1 VSSELARRIAFTLGA
16 LLLFRLGTYI
26 TVPGINPAVWA
37 ELMRAQDGS
46 ILSVFNVTSGGAVAR
61 LSIFALGILPY
72 ISAAVIIQLV
82 AYFSARLRRL
92 QSSGESGRR
101 RLETYTRIFTFLM
114 ALLQSAGI
122 ASALADIDHVV
133 VAPGPLFLVSVTLTM
148 TGGTMFL
155 IWLSR
160 QITLRGLGNGVA
172 ILLCSGV
179 VFELMN
185 AGAMTYQLNRQG
197 VVSGG
202 LIGGLIGLM
211 VVLALVATL
220 MEKARR
226 RERVAFGAGTGSTR
240 RESYLSLKL
249 NGAGTVPALVAA
261 WVMALPLIPAGF
273 ADRSDPGVWTEVAQT
288 LGPGRPLYFVGY
300 GIAVFVLVY
309 LYTSFVLDPD
319 ELAET
324 LKRHGGVIPQV
335 EPGEATAVHLDAV
348 LSRTTLIGAIYF
360 AAFCLTLAVVQTWLE
375 VPFFLAGTSLLILVG
390 TVLDLES
397 QVQNLT
403 NMSLGGLRE

>member
-1 VSSELARRIAFTLGA
+1 VNSELARRIAVTLGA

-26 TVPGINPAVWA
+26 AVPGINPEAWA
-37 ELMRAQDGS
+37 QFMRAQDGG
-46 ILSVFNVTSGGAVAR
+46 ILSVFNVTSGGAVGR
-61 LSIFALGILPY
+61 LSIFALGILPFV
-72 ISAAVIIQLV
+72 SAAVIIQLV

-114 ALLQSAGI
+114 ALFQSAGI
-122 ASALADIDHVV
+122 ASALADIDHLVA
-133 VAPGPLFLVSVTLTM
+133 APGPLFVVSVTLTM

-155 IWLSR
+155 IWLSG

-179 VFELMN
+179 IFELMR
-185 AGAMTYQLNRQG
+185 AAAIAYELNLRGQ
-197 VVSGG
+197 VSGG
-202 LIGGLIGLM
+202 LISGLVGLT
-211 VVLALVATL
+211 VVLALVVTL

-226 RERVAFGAGTGSTR
+226 RELVAFGSGATR

-249 NGAGTVPALVAA
+249 NGAGTIPALVAA

-273 ADRSDPGVWTEVAQT
+273 ADPSDPGMWTDLAQT
-288 LGPGRPLYFVGY
+288 LSPGRPLYFLGY
-300 GIAVFVLVY
+300 GIAIFVLVY

-348 LSRTTLIGAIYF
+348 LSRTTLVGAIYF
-360 AAFCLTLAVVQTWLE
+360 AAFCLTLALVQSWLK

-397 QVQNLT
+397 QVRNLANT
-403 NMSLGGLRE
+403 SLGGIRE

>member
-1 VSSELARRIAFTLGA
+1 MNSELARRIAFTLGA

-26 TVPGINPAVWA
+26 AVPGINPAVWNQF
-37 ELMRAQDGS
+37 MRAQDGS
-46 ILSVFNVTSGGAVAR
+46 ILGVFNVTSGGAVGR

-72 ISAAVIIQLV
+72 ISAAVILQLV

-101 RLETYTRIFTFLM
+101 RLETITRIFTLAM

-122 ASALADIDHVV
+122 ASALADIDYLVA
-133 VAPGPLFLVSVTLTM
+133 APGPLFLVSVTLTM

-172 ILLCSGV
+172 LLLCTGV
-179 VFELMN
+179 IFELMN
-185 AGAMTYQLNRQG
+185 AGAMTYQLNHQG
-197 VVSGG
+197 VISGG
-202 LIGGLIGLM
+202 LIGGLIGLT

-226 RERVAFGAGTGSTR
+226 RERVAFGAGAVRG
-240 RESYLSLKL
+240 ESYLSLKL
-249 NGAGTVPALVAA
+249 NGAGTIPALVAS

-273 ADRSDPGVWTEVAQT
+273 ADPSDPSVWTEVAQT
-288 LGPGRPLYFVGY
+288 LSPGRPLYFLCY
-300 GIAVFVLVY
+300 GIAVFILVY

-319 ELAET
+319 ELAER

-348 LSRTTLIGAIYF
+348 LSRTTLVGAIYF
-360 AAFCLTLAVVQTWLE
+360 AAFCLLLVFVQAWLK

-397 QVQNLT
+397 QVRNLANT
-403 NMSLGGLRE
+403 SLGGLRE

>member
-1 VSSELARRIAFTLGA
+1 VRSELARRLAFTLGA
-16 LLLFRLGTYI
+16 LLVFRLGTYI
-26 TVPGINPAVWA
+26 AVPGINPAVWHQF
-37 ELMRAQDGS
+37 MQAQDGS
-46 ILSVFNVTSGGAVAR
+46 ILGIFNVTSGGAVAR

-72 ISAAVIIQLV
+72 VSAAVVLQLV
-82 AYFSARLRRL
+82 AYFWTRLRRL

-101 RLETYTRIFTFLM
+101 RLETITRIFTFAM

-122 ASALADIDHVV
+122 ASALTDIDNLVA
-133 VAPGPLFLVSVTLTM
+133 APGPLFLVSVMLTM

-155 IWLSR
+155 IWLSG

-179 VFELMN
+179 IFELMR
-185 AGAMTYQLNRQG
+185 AGAVAYELNLRG
-197 VVSGG
+197 LVSGG
-202 LIGGLIGLM
+202 LLGGLIGLT
-211 VVLALVATL
+211 VVLALVVTL
-220 MEKARR
+220 MEKARW
-226 RERVAFGAGTGSTR
+226 REPVAFGAGEVR
-240 RESYLSLKL
+240 RENVLSLKL
-249 NGAGTVPALVAA
+249 NGAGTIPALIAS

-273 ADRSDPGVWTEVAQT
+273 ADHSDPTLWTEVAQT
-288 LGPGRPLYFVGY
+288 LTPGRPLYFLCY

-319 ELAET
+319 ELAER
-324 LKRHGGVIPQV
+324 LKRHGGMIPQV

-348 LSRTTLIGAIYF
+348 VSRTTLVGASYF
-360 AAFCLTLAVVQTWLE
+360 AALCLLLALLQAWLK

-397 QVQNLT
+397 QVRDLANT
-403 NMSLGGLRE
+403 SLGGLRE

>member
-1 VSSELARRIAFTLGA
+1 VNSELARRIAATLGA
-16 LLLFRLGTYI
+16 LLVFRIGTYI
-26 TVPGINPAVWA
+26 PVPGINPAAWG
-37 ELMRAQDGS
+37 EFMCAQGGG
-46 ILSVFNVTSGGAVAR
+46 ILGVFNASSGGAVGR

-72 ISAAVIIQLV
+72 VSAAVILQLI

-122 ASALADIDHVV
+122 ASALADIDNV
-133 VAPGPLFLVSVTLTM
+133 VAMPGPLFLVSVTLTM

-155 IWLSR
+155 IWLSG

-172 ILLCSGV
+172 IILCSGV
-179 VFELMN
+179 IFELMR
-185 AGAMTYQLNRQG
+185 AAAIAYELNLRG
-197 VVSGG
+197 LVSDG
-202 LIGGLIGLM
+202 LIGGLIGLT
-211 VVLALVATL
+211 VVLALVVVL

-226 RERVAFGAGTGSTR
+226 RERVAFTAGATR
-240 RESYLSLKL
+240 GESDLSLKL
-249 NGAGTVPALVAA
+249 NGAGTIPALVAS

-273 ADRSDPGVWTEVAQT
+273 ADPSDPGVWTEVAQT
-288 LGPGRPLYFVGY
+288 LSPGRPLYFVGY

-309 LYTSFVLDPD
+309 LYTAFVLDPD
-319 ELAET
+319 ELAERLT
-324 LKRHGGVIPQV
+324 RYGGVIPQV

-348 LSRTTLIGAIYF
+348 LSRTTLLGAIYF
-360 AAFCLTLAVVQTWLE
+360 AAFCLTLAFVQAWLKA
-375 VPFFLAGTSLLILVG
+375 PFFLAGTSLLILVC

-397 QVQNLT
+397 QVRKLANT
-403 NMSLGGLRE
+403 SLGGLRE

>member
-16 LLLFRLGTYI
+16 LLLFRLGTYLPI
-26 TVPGINPAVWA
+26 PGINQAIWA
-37 ELMRAQDGS
+37 QLMRAQDGG
-46 ILSVFNVTSGGAVAR
+46 ILGVFNVTSGGAVAR

-101 RLETYTRIFTFLM
+101 RLETITRIFTFLM

-122 ASALADIDHVV
+122 ASGLAEIDHLVA
-133 VAPGPLFLVSVTLTM
+133 APGPLFLVSVTLTM

-155 IWLSR
+155 IWLSG

-172 ILLCSGV
+172 ILLCTGV

-185 AGAMTYQLNRQG
+185 VAAMTYQFSRQG
-197 VVSGG
+197 ALSGG
-202 LIGGLIGLM
+202 MVGLIGLM

-226 RERVAFGAGTGSTR
+226 RERIEFGAGAVRG
-240 RESYLSLKL
+240 ESYLSLKL
-249 NGAGTVPALVAA
+249 NGAGTIPALVAA

-273 ADRSDPGVWTEVAQT
+273 ADRSDPGVWSEVAQT
-288 LGPGRPLYFVGY
+288 LGPGRPLYFVAY

-324 LKRHGGVIPQV
+324 LKRHGGVVPQV

-348 LSRTTLIGAIYF
+348 LSRTTLVGAIYF
-360 AAFCLTLAVVQTWLE
+360 AVFCLTLAVVQTWLE

-397 QVQNLT
+397 QVRNLT
-403 NMSLGGLRE
+403 KTSLGGLRE

>member
-1 VSSELARRIAFTLGA
+1 VRSELARRIAFTLGA

-26 TVPGINPAVWA
+26 AVPGINPAVWDQF
-37 ELMRAQDGS
+37 MRAQDGS
-46 ILSVFNVTSGGAVAR
+46 ILGVFNVTSGGAVAR

-72 ISAAVIIQLV
+72 VSAAVILQLV

-101 RLETYTRIFTFLM
+101 RLETYTRIFTLAM
-114 ALLQSAGI
+114 ALFQSAGI
-122 ASALADIDHVV
+122 ASALADIDHLVA
-133 VAPGPLFLVSVTLTM
+133 APGPLFLVSVTLTM

-172 ILLCSGV
+172 LILCTGV
-179 VFELMN
+179 IFELMS
-185 AGAMTYQLNRQG
+185 AVAMTNQLNRQG

-202 LIGGLIGLM
+202 FIGGLIGLT

-226 RERVAFGAGTGSTR
+226 RERVVFGAAAGSPR

-249 NGAGTVPALVAA
+249 NGAGTVPALVAS

-273 ADRSDPGVWTEVAQT
+273 ADPSDPSVWTEVAQT
-288 LGPGRPLYFVGY
+288 LSLGRPLYFVAY
-300 GIAVFVLVY
+300 GIAVFILVY

-319 ELAET
+319 ELAER
-324 LKRHGGVIPQV
+324 LQRHGGVIPQV

-348 LSRTTLIGAIYF
+348 LSRTTLVGAIYF
-360 AAFCLTLAVVQTWLE
+360 AAFCLFLAVVQTWLK

-397 QVQNLT
+397 QVRNLANT
-403 NMSLGGLRE
+403 SLGGLRE